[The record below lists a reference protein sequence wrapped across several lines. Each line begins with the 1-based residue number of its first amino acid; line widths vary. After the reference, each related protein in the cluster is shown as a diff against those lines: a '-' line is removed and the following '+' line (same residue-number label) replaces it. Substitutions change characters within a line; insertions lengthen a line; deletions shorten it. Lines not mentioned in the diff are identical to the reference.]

1 MDIRWW
7 SVMGAGPLSADDDDM
22 ISFMIRVSWPDNSVL
37 LLILSELKSPRL
49 QITNINH
56 LNENFC

>member
-1 MDIRWW
+1 M
-7 SVMGAGPLSADDDDM
+7 MGAGPLSADDDDM